1 MCAYCDDERDGNV
14 GIVAECTARCE
25 VVAHDE
31 CFSSRE
37 KSSTTWRNKHR
48 HRGNHEAELC
58 PHPGCQG
65 RLVVRKAKK
74 DDYPVYHLFPPTR
87 VVEDDSPVT
96 GPLCSFLTRQGLP
109 CHREALEGSTGCKL
123 HAKNATAL
131 EEALTTVGDSKK
143 KAVGDSKKKAPRMVD
158 AATQFR
164 GQVRTCGTETD
175 PLSMLAAMELC
186 PAVRHRVTAAEER
199 AKKAEERVS
208 KVEERVKQLE
218 ALFASARADAVAE
231 MRGLLECMM

>member
-1 MCAYCDDERDGNV
+1 MVACAYCDDDRDGNV

-25 VVAHDE
+25 VVAHDD

-37 KSSTTWRNKHR
+37 KLSTVWRNKHCL
-48 HRGNHEAELC
+48 RGNHDPELC
-58 PHPGCQG
+58 PHAGCQG
-65 RLVVRKAKK
+65 RLVVRKTKK
-74 DDYPVYHLFPPTR
+74 DDYPVYHLFPPAR
-87 VVEDDSPVT
+87 VMEDPYAELAT

-123 HAKNATAL
+123 HAKNAAAL
-131 EEALTTVGDSKK
+131 DEALTK
-143 KAVGDSKKKAPRMVD
+143 KAVGDLKKKAPRMVD

-164 GQVRTCGTETD
+164 GQVRTVVTETD

-186 PAVRHRVTAAEER
+186 PAVRHRVSAAEER
-199 AKKAEERVS
+199 AKKAEDQA
-208 KVEERVKQLE
+208 KKAEERVKQLE

-231 MRGLLECMM
+231 MRGLLECIM